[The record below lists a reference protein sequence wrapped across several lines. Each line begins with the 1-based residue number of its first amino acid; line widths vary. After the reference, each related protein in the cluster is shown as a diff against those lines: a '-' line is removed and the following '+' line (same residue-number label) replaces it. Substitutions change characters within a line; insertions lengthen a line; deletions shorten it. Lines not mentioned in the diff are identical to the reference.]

1 MRRLFVN
8 IVIFVVAIL
17 LLGTVGVFGFV
28 WSFLSS
34 LFQIRKTNFF
44 IYWGDVLYAINVGID
59 KIGNVLLGSF
69 LNTTALHNKYKVQ
82 PFGTVHFTIS
92 QVLALNERENNITGF
107 GKWIIDILELL
118 DPGHMDKSIDRL

>member
-44 IYWGDVLYAINVGID
+44 IYWGDVIFAVNVGID

-69 LNTTALHNKYKVQ
+69 LNTTSIYDKDKVQ

-92 QVLALNERENNITGF
+92 QVLALNERVNNVTGF
-107 GKWIIDILELL
+107 GKWIIGLLEFL
-118 DPGHMDKSIDRL
+118 DPGHMKGSIDRL